1 MMGWRVLRGQ
11 VVVREE
17 LDAAH
22 AHYRHI
28 VTLREREGTDED
40 AERAARKFHI
50 GRVLA
55 MGPPATTSRGVEVPH
70 GFAVGD
76 RVVFV
81 WTHLEKAWTRNW
93 LDDEPAAW
101 LPQQNVMAVLES

>member
-1 MMGWRVLRGQ
+1 MRGQ
-11 VVVREE
+11 IVIREE

-28 VTLREREGTDED
+28 VTLRERDGNDAD

-55 MGPPATTSRGVEVPH
+55 MGPPARTARGVEVPH
-70 GFAVGD
+70 GFEVGD
-76 RVVFV
+76 RVVFH
-81 WTHLEKAWTRNW
+81 WGHLEKAWTREW
-93 LDDEPAAW
+93 IDGEPAAW
-101 LPQQNVMAVLES
+101 VPQQFVDAVFA